1 MRRHLR
7 ILGIDPGTRLIG
19 FGLLE
24 CARVVSIQ
32 SKDYRVIDAGVLRT
46 DPKSSTFSRVG
57 AIHQA
62 MYELAIELK
71 PTLCVI
77 ESAFFGC
84 NPQSALKLGQARG
97 ALMAAMSRC
106 AVPVKEIAPTKV
118 KKIITGHGHGDK
130 EAISLALKRLL
141 KFQKGRLPFDVTD
154 ALAIALSYGISGES
168 L

>member
-24 CARVVSIQ
+24 CARVISIQ
-32 SKDYRVIDAGVLRT
+32 SKDYKVLDAGVLRT
-46 DPKSSTFSRVG
+46 DPKSCPLSRVG
-57 AIHQA
+57 AIHEA
-62 MYELAIELK
+62 MYELAVELK
-71 PTLCVI
+71 PNLCVI

-97 ALMAAMSRC
+97 ALMSAMSRC

-118 KKIITGHGHGDK
+118 KKIITGHGHGNK
-130 EAISLALKRLL
+130 EDISIALSRLL
-141 KFQKGRLPFDVTD
+141 KFKKGRLPFDVTD
-154 ALAIALSYGISGES
+154 ALAIALSYGISGEGY
-168 L
+168 

>member
-1 MRRHLR
+1 MR

-19 FGLLE
+19 FGVLD
-24 CARVVSIQ
+24 CARIVSLQ
-32 SKDYRVIDAGVLRT
+32 TKDYKVVDAGVLRT
-46 DPKSSTFSRVG
+46 DPKSSSFSRIG

-62 MYELAIELK
+62 MYEIAIELK
-71 PTLCVI
+71 PDLCVI

-118 KKIITGHGHGDK
+118 KKIITGNGHGDK
-130 EAISLALKRLL
+130 EAISLAITRLL
-141 KFQKGRLPFDVTD
+141 QFKRGRLPLDVTD
-154 ALAIALSYGISGES
+154 ALAIALSYGISGEN